1 MVLGHGVRRTTLVAV
16 LGCALGGCGAVD
28 AYRSIGGLDRNDP
41 DPAVTPYTV
50 NLAAGEAADYPNLAT
65 VPPPPV
71 VTTSLAERDQ
81 LAKSLVAD
89 RVSAERALI
98 ASSTPPR
105 VAPPG
110 GPDKAAAPA
119 TATAPVAAATATT
132 RPVPPPPG
140 PTSSGPTPSTTPPVP
155 AAETLGP

>member
-1 MVLGHGVRRTTLVAV
+1 MVLGHGVRRILLVAM

-50 NLAAGEAADYPNLAT
+50 NLAAGETADYPNLAT

-89 RVSAERALI
+89 RVSAERALM
-98 ASSTPPR
+98 ASATPPR

-119 TATAPVAAATATT
+119 VATPPVAAATATT
-132 RPVPPPPG
+132 
-140 PTSSGPTPSTTPPVP
+140 PPVP
-155 AAETLGP
+155 LPAAPTPARP